1 MQAFITLLHLLTASL
16 VIASCAQDGSDQK
29 ASASQPKSAQTNDTA
44 GKKAAFDSVT
54 IAMTGDIMMGTTF
67 PTAKLPQ
74 NDGKDIFFEYC
85 VGGDFAVTLQR
96 LPKEVRERER

>member
-16 VIASCAQDGSDQK
+16 VIASCAQGGNDQK
-29 ASASQPKSAQTNDTA
+29 ASASQPNSAQTVDAA

-67 PTAKLPQ
+67 PQPSCRRTTAKTFSAMLPQ
-74 NDGKDIFFEYC
+74 C
-85 VGGDFAVTLQR
+85 
-96 LPKEVRERER
+96 